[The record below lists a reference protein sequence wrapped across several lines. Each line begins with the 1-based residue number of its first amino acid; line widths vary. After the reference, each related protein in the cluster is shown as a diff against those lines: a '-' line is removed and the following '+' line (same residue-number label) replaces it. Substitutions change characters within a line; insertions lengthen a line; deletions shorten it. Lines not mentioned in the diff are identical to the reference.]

1 MKCVMFHFLVL
12 CLLVLS
18 GCAAP
23 LPAMPAPATAEPLV
37 AETAQRSVAPTMNQH
52 DGCVDSFDPT
62 IDYFPEKL
70 SVTHA
75 SGCLERPARA
85 PFA

>member
-23 LPAMPAPATAEPLV
+23 LPAMPAPATAEPP
-37 AETAQRSVAPTMNQH
+37 RSR
-52 DGCVDSFDPT
+52 DSAA
-62 IDYFPEKL
+62 I
-70 SVTHA
+70 
-75 SGCLERPARA
+75 CRPNDEST
-85 PFA
+85 